1 MIKKN
6 QNLQISSLVNLKRNA
21 TAIGK
26 QSLKKRIK
34 LSTND
39 FKVIHWLWKLL
50 GMNVFYLLF
59 AQTHKNKI
67 YWRNWTDLIISPE
80 TLFSVIFFSAGNWM
94 LVLTN
99 SAVLNTTFTKTEET
113 NNFVSERRDFG
124 KNLKTII
131 ENNWRFIEK
140 EIEDFENIVFWG
152 CRWESDGI
160 VYVLDLKYYNT
171 TLHVVFTWALGV
183 QEKQSWMNLSTIFI
197 EKHW

>member
-1 MIKKN
+1 MKTFGYECFLSSFCTNSQK
-6 QNLQISSLVNLKRNA
+6 QNR
-21 TAIGK
+21 
-26 QSLKKRIK
+26 LKKLNWFNH
-34 LSTND
+34 LSWD
-39 FKVIHWLWKLL
+39 
-50 GMNVFYLLF
+50 
-59 AQTHKNKI
+59 
-67 YWRNWTDLIISPE
+67 II
-80 TLFSVIFFSAGNWM
+80 FCHFFSAGNWM

-131 ENNWRFIEK
+131 ENNWRFIKK

-171 TLHVVFTWALGV
+171 TLHVVFTWALGD